1 MFKRATAKPVKKD
14 TSEALNNFQRST
26 AENKFIRVMLII
38 GVMLNAFT
46 YHKTDQLEK
55 RQTTVIVPYGAKS
68 SEMLITGES
77 ASTSYM
83 RQIGR
88 LIVSDYGSVSKASVD
103 QKYADLLSLVWPDRI
118 EAMRIKLNERA
129 KYFKQFNSVTQS
141 LELSPDQPMAIVTN
155 PAEINYQSDAKVK
168 YRYNF
173 GVEQRKIIGD
183 TARPVETM
191 KMRIDYTIA
200 DGRFW
205 LLDIE

>member
-1 MFKRATAKPVKKD
+1 MFKRPTTKPVKKD

-38 GVMLNAFT
+38 TVMLNAFT
-46 YHKTDQLEK
+46 YHKADQLEK

-88 LIVSDYGSVSKASVD
+88 LIVSDYGSVSKSSVD

-155 PAEINYQSDAKVK
+155 PAEINYKTDAKSK
-168 YRYNF
+168 YRYSF
-173 GVEQRKIIGD
+173 GVEQRKIIGE